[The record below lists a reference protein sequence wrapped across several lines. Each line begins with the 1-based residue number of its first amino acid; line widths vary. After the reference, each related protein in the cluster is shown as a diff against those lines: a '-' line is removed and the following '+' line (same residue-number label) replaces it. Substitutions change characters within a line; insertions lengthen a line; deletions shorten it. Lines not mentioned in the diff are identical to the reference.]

1 MCASVVTG
9 MDTPP
14 ILELA
19 EHVFDLVALAIENTV
34 MFDQLFAVGL
44 RWDAR
49 DDAAFGESLA
59 KPVGV
64 IALVTE

>member
-9 MDTPP
+9 MDAPP
-14 ILELA
+14 ILEPA
-19 EHVFDLVALAIENTV
+19 EHVFDLVALAIENSV
-34 MFDQLFAVGL
+34 VFDRLFAVGF
-44 RWDAR
+44 RWDAGH
-49 DDAAFGESLA
+49 DAAFGESLA